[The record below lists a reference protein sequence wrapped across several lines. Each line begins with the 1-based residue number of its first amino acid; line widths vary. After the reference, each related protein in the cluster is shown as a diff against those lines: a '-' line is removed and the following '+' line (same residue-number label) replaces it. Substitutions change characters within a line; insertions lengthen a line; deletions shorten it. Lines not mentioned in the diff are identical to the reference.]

1 MQELEYKNDKV
12 KNTIQNASFI
22 RVKLLSYDIPD
33 DILQSNLDKGEME
46 AIALAL
52 ETGLSLVIDEK
63 TGRKLAKKR
72 SSHYRLTW
80 YFKSKSIKKLYILYR
95 FVYILDEFKSVDFRV
110 SKKLEKEFL
119 DSLSKQI

>member
-63 TGRKLAKKR
+63 TGRKLAKK
-72 SSHYRLTW
+72 
-80 YFKSKSIKKLYILYR
+80 
-95 FVYILDEFKSVDFRV
+95 
-110 SKKLEKEFL
+110 KEFT
-119 DSLSKQI
+119 LSAYLVF